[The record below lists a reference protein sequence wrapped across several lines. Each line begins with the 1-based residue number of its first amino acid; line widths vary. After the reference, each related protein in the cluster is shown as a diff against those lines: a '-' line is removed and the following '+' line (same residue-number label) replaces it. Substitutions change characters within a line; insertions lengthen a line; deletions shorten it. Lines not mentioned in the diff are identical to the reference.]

1 MDIKV
6 LTAVFITLF
15 GLAVGMAQ
23 GDVQVDDPED
33 AQGIV
38 DRLLSSIS
46 LDSLLSL
53 GSGGIS
59 LPGGGDGSG
68 GGDAPAPNTTLE
80 ASFTGEI
87 QPFTVRDTGRVDTL
101 EIRGSDA
108 SMNVSDFNVG
118 TDEFAV
124 TLTNFSGQFAYNDTV
139 RLAGTAAVIEF
150 SEVPLSA
157 AEETEVRLRMDD
169 LEYMEYDQTDRL
181 SFTVEDIDGNFS
193 TGGRQRDIAAPQANV
208 TSFTGAMTV
217 NATSGITE
225 LDGSVYEAVFAGD
238 GFRTVLG
245 GE

>member
-23 GDVQVDDPED
+23 GDVQVDDPEE
-33 AQGIV
+33 AQGIL

-53 GSGGIS
+53 GSGGIG
-59 LPGGGDGSG
+59 LPGGDG
-68 GGDAPAPNTTLE
+68 GGSDGPAPNTTLE

-101 EIRGSDA
+101 ELHGSDA
-108 SMNVSDFNVG
+108 SMNVSDFSVG

-124 TLTNFSGQFAYNDTV
+124 TLTNFSGQFVYNDTV

-157 AEETEVRLRMDD
+157 TEDTEVALQMDD

-181 SFTVEDIDGNFS
+181 SFNVEDIDGNFS
-193 TGGRQRDIAAPQANV
+193 TGGQQRDIAAAQANV
-208 TSFTGAMTV
+208 TSFTGSMAV

-225 LDGSVYEAVFAGD
+225 LDGSVYEAVFSGD
-238 GFRTVLG
+238 GFTTVLG